1 MPAKPIPVDRGR
13 TRTRRNPAT
22 RQPRQVFAGRLGRNR
37 RPGTDALM
45 ANPTALAK
53 EIVRALERAGDPQRA
68 RQQQA
73 YMKSAMPFHGVPM
86 PRLRTLVRSIL
97 LRHHLEDASAWQRA
111 ILLLWR
117 RASHREQ
124 RYAAVEVLL
133 APAYR
138 GWIVAERLPLIE
150 ELVVAGAWWDTVD
163 AIAINAVGAMLR
175 EEPSPTKP
183 VLRRW
188 AEDDDIW
195 KRRTAI
201 LAQLKFKDATDERL
215 LQDVIEPSLGEREFF
230 LRKGI
235 GWALRQYSRTSP
247 AFVVDYVR
255 DHADRLSPLSKREA
269 LKALLKKGVVSTV
282 P

>member
-1 MPAKPIPVDRGR
+1 
-13 TRTRRNPAT
+13 
-22 RQPRQVFAGRLGRNR
+22 
-37 RPGTDALM
+37 
-45 ANPTALAK
+45 
-53 EIVRALERAGDPQRA
+53 
-68 RQQQA
+68 
-73 YMKSAMPFHGVPM
+73 MKSAMPFHGVPM

-97 LRHHLEDASAWQRA
+97 LRHPLEDASVWQRA
-111 ILLLWR
+111 ILLLWH

-138 GWIVAERLPLIE
+138 EWIVAARLPLIE
-150 ELVVAGAWWDTVD
+150 ELVVTGAWWDTVD

-175 EEPSPTKP
+175 EEPSPTKQ
-183 VLRRW
+183 VLLRW
-188 AEDDDIW
+188 AVDDDIW

-235 GWALRQYSRTSP
+235 GWALRQYSKTTP
-247 AFVVDYVR
+247 AFVIDYVR

-269 LKALLKKGVVSTV
+269 LKALLKEGAASTV